1 MDRRGFLSLA
11 GTIMV
16 SACHRDE
23 PPRVPSV
30 AWLGGGGNYRERVPD
45 LFRSN
50 GLRPGENL
58 SLSFPDIHPGTGPF
72 DEAQLVAVVQGRPD
86 VLVVLGSPH
95 AVMKQ
100 TRDIPIVFYNFS
112 WDPEALGMVQS
123 LRRPG
128 GNVTGA
134 TLRQVDALLKQW
146 QLMKEIR
153 PNLRIGGTV
162 SGSGWRERVIG
173 WWGEEHFKV
182 WTREQELIS
191 RALNLEITDIEIP
204 ADASGAQIA
213 RAVERSG
220 AEALMVDFGPGGA
233 VAGWMDFVAK
243 TRIPTCGFGF
253 RKVENGEFLVGWSF
267 DSQECE
273 RQVVP
278 MVARILR
285 GEKPGEIP
293 VYLIRNFQFA
303 LNRRIA
309 RQAGIEI
316 PSTVLVQIAGV
327 FE

>member
-1 MDRRGFLSLA
+1 MA
-11 GTIMV
+11 V
-16 SACHRDE
+16 SACHRDQ

-30 AWLGGGGNYRERVPD
+30 VWLGGGGNYLERVPG

-50 GLRPGENL
+50 GFRPGENV
-58 SLSFPDIHPGTGPF
+58 SLSFPDIRPGTGPF
-72 DEAQLVAVVQGRPD
+72 DEAQLAAVVRSRPD

-134 TLRQVDALLKQW
+134 TLRQVDAILKQW
-146 QLMKEIR
+146 QFMKEMSPR
-153 PNLRIGGTV
+153 MRVGGMVAET
-162 SGSGWRERVIG
+162 GWRERAFA
-173 WWGEEHFKV
+173 WWGEDYYRV
-182 WTREQELIS
+182 WKDEQRIVGN
-191 RALNLEITDIEIP
+191 AVGLEILQIDIPRE
-204 ADASGAQIA
+204 ASSAQIA
-213 RAVERSG
+213 KLVEQSG
-220 AEALMVDFGPGGA
+220 AEALMVDFGPGGS

-243 TRIPTCGFGF
+243 ARIPTCGFGF
-253 RKVENGEFLVGWSF
+253 RKVEKGEFLLGWSF
-267 DSQECE
+267 DGLECE
-273 RQVVP
+273 RQAVP

-303 LNRRIA
+303 LNRRLA
-309 RQAGIEI
+309 RQTGIDI
-316 PSTVLVQIAGV
+316 PSSVMVQVGEV
-327 FE
+327 FDA